1 MSSQIADFTL
11 ASSPDI
17 KVHISNYSNCCLIIL
32 TQVNKLGTFILAEL
46 ENPESHSSEKVYNI
60 QVKFGDRCDEWS
72 LALSRGIIEK
82 LSLPRALIIS
92 SLVHRNSETFNLIL
106 NSIG

>member
-1 MSSQIADFTL
+1 MSSQVLDFTI
-11 ASSPDI
+11 SCSQDI
-17 KVHISNYSNCCLIIL
+17 KVHFSKYSNGCLLIL
-32 TQVNKLGTFILAEL
+32 TQVNKLGTYILAEL
-46 ENPESHSSEKVYNI
+46 ENPESQSSEKIFNV

-82 LSLPRALIIS
+82 LSFPRVLIIIS
-92 SLVHRNSETFNLIL
+92 IVTKTPETFNLIL